1 MKTLIALVV
10 ALGVSASFAA
20 SAFAADCEDGE
31 HWDEDMQTCVP
42 SD

>member
-1 MKTLIALVV
+1 MKTLIALLV
-10 ALGVSASFAA
+10 AFGIAAPFAT

-31 HWDEDMQTCVP
+31 HWDEDTQACVP